1 MTAKASPTY
10 RTVTARMSLTASV
23 TARIPSPH
31 ILYDHMSVEAFLR
44 RAKDAIQPLLMGALK
59 PVIEGAKA
67 KLAPF
72 GILIEVQDAKVD
84 VDEA

>member
-1 MTAKASPTY
+1 
-10 RTVTARMSLTASV
+10 MSLTASV

-44 RAKDAIQPLLMGALK
+44 RAKDAIQPLLMVPLSLRSR
-59 PVIEGAKA
+59 EQRRE
-67 KLAPF
+67 LAPF